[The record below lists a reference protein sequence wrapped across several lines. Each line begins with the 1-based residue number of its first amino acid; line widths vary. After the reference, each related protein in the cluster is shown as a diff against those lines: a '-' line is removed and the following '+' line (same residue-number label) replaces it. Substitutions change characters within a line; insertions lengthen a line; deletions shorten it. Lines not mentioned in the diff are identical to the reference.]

1 MEKYNK
7 YSDDLKSTYGEKV
20 YKIPINIPVTCPNRD
35 GCVGTGGCIFCGE
48 EGTGFESLSNDM
60 SVKDQITKNIEHIAA
75 KYAAKKYIAY
85 FQNFSNTYLPIEKFK
100 EYIEEAI
107 VENIVEIAISTRPD
121 CINEEYLVFLRK
133 TADKHKVN
141 ITIELGLQ
149 TVNYKTLKKINRGH
163 TLVEYIDA
171 VLNIKKYGFKVCT
184 HMILNLP
191 WDDEEDAIEG
201 AKIISALEID
211 YIKLHSLYL
220 VKNTVLSEM
229 YNRKEFE
236 MISADDYKKRV
247 IMFLEYLSPK
257 IVIQRLISRAP
268 KQNTTFVNWHTSWWK
283 IRDEI
288 EAEMERN
295 GRYQGRMFD
304 YLGGR
309 AIREMKVK

>member
-7 YSDDLKSTYGEKV
+7 YSDYLKQTYGEKV
-20 YKIPINIPVTCPNRD
+20 YKLPINIPVTCPNRD

-60 SVKDQITKNIEHIAA
+60 SVKDQIAKNMQHIGE
-75 KYAAKKYIAY
+75 KYAANKYIAY

-100 EYIEEAI
+100 KYIKEAI

-121 CINEEYLVFLRK
+121 CINEEYLVFLRS
-133 TADKHKVN
+133 TADKHNVN

-163 TLVEYIDA
+163 TLAEYIEA
-171 VLNIKKYGFKVCT
+171 VLSIKKYRFKVCT

-191 WDDEEDAIEG
+191 WDDDEDVVEG
-201 AKIISALEID
+201 AKIISALGID
-211 YIKLHSLYL
+211 FVKLHSLYI

-229 YNRKEFE
+229 YDKKEFD

-247 IMFLEYLSPK
+247 MLFLEYLSPK
-257 IVIQRLISRAP
+257 IVLQRLISRAP
-268 KQNTTFVNWHTSWWK
+268 KQNTVFVNWYTSWWK

-288 EAEMERN
+288 EEQMLKD
-295 GRYQGRMFD
+295 GRYQGRLCN

-309 AIREMKVK
+309 ALRDFPL